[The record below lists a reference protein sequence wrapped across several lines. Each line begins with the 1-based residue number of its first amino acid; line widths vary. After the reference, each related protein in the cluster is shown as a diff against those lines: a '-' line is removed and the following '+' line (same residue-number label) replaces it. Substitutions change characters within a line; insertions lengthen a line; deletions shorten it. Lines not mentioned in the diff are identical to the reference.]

1 MRWDAN
7 MRYRAGTPEYHRDA
21 AERFRLLA
29 DIELLTGLRRNLRRL
44 AAEHEELALGL
55 MQGAMRST

>member
-7 MRYRAGTPEYHRDA
+7 MQYRAGTPEYHRDA

-29 DIELLTGLRRNLRRL
+29 DIELLIVLRRDFRRL
-44 AAEHEELALGL
+44 AAEHEELASGL
-55 MQGAMRST
+55 IQAATRST